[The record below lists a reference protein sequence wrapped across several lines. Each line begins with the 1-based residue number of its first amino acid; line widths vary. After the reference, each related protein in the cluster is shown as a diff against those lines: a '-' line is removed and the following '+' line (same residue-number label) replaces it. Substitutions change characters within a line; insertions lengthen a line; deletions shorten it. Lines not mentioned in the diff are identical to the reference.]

1 MVKSDSSGRVFV
13 AYDDGQESWAAV
25 NDGRWEVESESDD
38 EDYNPR
44 AAAKPEAPVGYSDG
58 SYCWEQLGFGVMRC
72 TPLSL
77 SEQPMCPPTASIVTL
92 RPDSNG
98 GIGVFTGSCVKKNA
112 MVTWLECA
120 VSLAA
125 SNESRHTGTIEMP
138 TDGSWLRHTNV
149 DAAWEAY
156 MVLIT
161 GGGKAR
167 DQRKSAF
174 GCTYFKG
181 FLAAFALMAI
191 SVEVPD
197 RTNRSFMPDLVAKMH
212 EAMKFV
218 RSKVAPKWTCSLHG
232 ATPLLHVLED
242 WYLSAKDLPYCVDYC
257 KKHAHLRELGEDSIK
272 SLCTHFYTVP
282 NKNIVLDGRI
292 GLQLGADPAG
302 CGLGSYI
309 NSCAGDSELRQNCRL
324 EALDRTDG
332 DEVVTSDGVAVP
344 SMVVA
349 APTDAARNTAR
360 RRSESVAE
368 CIGYRISVIVRA
380 MADVTVEPG
389 KTVELLENYKGFF

>member
-1 MVKSDSSGRVFV
+1 M
-13 AYDDGQESWAAV
+13 SWAV
-25 NDGRWEVESESDD
+25 LNDGRWEIESESDD
-38 EDYNPR
+38 EDYDPR
-44 AAAKPEAPVGYSDG
+44 AAPKVESAIAYDDGY
-58 SYCWEQLGFGVMRC
+58 YCWEQLGFGVMRC
-72 TPLSL
+72 SRSPVPA
-77 SEQPMCPPTASIVTL
+77 QTAFAPSSSGVATL
-92 RPDSNG
+92 GPDANG
-98 GIGVFTGSCVKKNA
+98 GIGVFVASGVKKNA
-112 MVTWLECA
+112 VVTWLDCA

-125 SNESRHTGTIEMP
+125 SNESRHSGTIEMP
-138 TDGSWLRHTNV
+138 ADGSWLKHPSV
-149 DAAWEAY
+149 EAAWDAY
-156 MVLIT
+156 IALIT

-167 DQRKSAF
+167 DPRKSAF

-181 FLAAFALMAI
+181 FVTTYALMAI
-191 SVEVPD
+191 SVDLVLD
-197 RTNRSFMPDLVAKMH
+197 VTNRSFMADLVAKMH
-212 EAMKFV
+212 EAMTTV
-218 RSKVAPKWTCSLHG
+218 RPKLLPKWTCSLHG
-232 ATPLLHVLED
+232 ATPLVHVLDD

-257 KKHAHLRELGEDSIK
+257 QKHAHVRGIGGDAVK